1 MKNIT
6 VFTGNQPRHL
16 ALIKEL
22 SKVCDKLY
30 AVIESSTV
38 NTGKVQ
44 DFYNK
49 SPIMQD
55 YFSEVIKSEKILFG
69 NLSFLPEN
77 VIPLVIKMG
86 DLNFID
92 FTLLKKSLNSDLYI
106 VFGSS
111 YIKGDLIDFLTEK
124 KAINIHMG
132 VSPFYRGSSCN
143 FWAIK
148 NEDYDYVGST
158 IHMLSKG
165 LDSGDML
172 FHALPSYEPNPF
184 NYTMKA
190 VKAAHIGLINHI
202 KNNSLNSLNK
212 IKQNK
217 DSEISYT
224 KRVDFTDEVA
234 AGFLNKK
241 ISLDFFKLKV
251 KERNLSEFTNPFV
264 Y

>member
-111 YIKGDLIDFLTEK
+111 
-124 KAINIHMG
+124 
-132 VSPFYRGSSCN
+132 
-143 FWAIK
+143 
-148 NEDYDYVGST
+148 
-158 IHMLSKG
+158 
-165 LDSGDML
+165 
-172 FHALPSYEPNPF
+172 
-184 NYTMKA
+184 
-190 VKAAHIGLINHI
+190 
-202 KNNSLNSLNK
+202 
-212 IKQNK
+212 
-217 DSEISYT
+217 
-224 KRVDFTDEVA
+224 
-234 AGFLNKK
+234 
-241 ISLDFFKLKV
+241 
-251 KERNLSEFTNPFV
+251 
-264 Y
+264 